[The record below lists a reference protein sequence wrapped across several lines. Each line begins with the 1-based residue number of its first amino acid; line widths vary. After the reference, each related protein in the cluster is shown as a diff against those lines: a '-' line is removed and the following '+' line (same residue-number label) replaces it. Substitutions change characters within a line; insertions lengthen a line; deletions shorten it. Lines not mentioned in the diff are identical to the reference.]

1 MTDIPEDIM
10 REARGIVQSA
20 CGCAPGRRRSNGT
33 SHHDSCN
40 DQVLVVARAL
50 LAAEK
55 RGAERERER
64 AAGKADAVRQ
74 RLEAGRKRPLSQI
87 DEHVASV
94 ADGIAAAIRKEG

>member
-1 MTDIPEDIM
+1 MTDVPEDIM
-10 REARGIVQSA
+10 REAEAFVGDLPGI
-20 CGCAPGRRRSNGT
+20 PRPNRPF
-33 SHHDSCN
+33 
-40 DQVLVVARAL
+40 VVSSLARAL

-64 AAGKADAVRQ
+64 AASKADVVRQ

-87 DEHVASV
+87 DEHVAYV